1 MIINYIKGDAT
12 SPQGDGNKIIAHIC
26 NDMGGWGRGF
36 VLAISAKWSLPESS
50 YRAWSGSGSDFV
62 LGNMQLVQVERDTW
76 VANIIGQKGI
86 KKDQEGLPPVRYEA
100 IRSGLTKLCLKADR
114 LSASVHMPRIGC
126 GLAGGSWEMMEPII
140 AAELVNKG
148 IAVTV
153 YDL

>member
-62 LGNMQLVQVERDTW
+62 LGNMQLVQVETDTW

-100 IRSGLTKLCLKADR
+100 IRSGLTKLCLEADR